1 VPDVGDQRKNSH
13 MTSIL
18 ELKEVSKSYDDF
30 KAVDRISMSIPQGSV
45 FGLLGPNGAGKTSS
59 IRMMIGITVPDS
71 GEVRTFGEAFRRE
84 HLQRIGYLPEERG
97 LYKRMKV
104 GELLIFFA
112 ELKGVSPSEAKK
124 RSQYWLE
131 RLDLSRWTSS
141 KVEELSK
148 GMQQKV
154 QFIAAVLHEP
164 EFMIL
169 DEPFSGLDPE
179 NAMELKNILL
189 EMKKAGRTILF
200 STHRMDTVEK
210 LCDSICLVNQ
220 GRTVLQGDLKQIKAS
235 YGRSSIQMEYEG
247 QVDFLTDSSLVQSS
261 NNYGNYVELKMQPG
275 VDSQKLLARAMQ
287 SAQINRF
294 ELVEPSLEQI
304 FIDIVKS
311 SKVVANNA

>member
-1 VPDVGDQRKNSH
+1 

-18 ELKEVSKSYDDF
+18 ELKEVSKSYDEF
-30 KAVDRISMSIPQGSV
+30 KAVDRISMTIPQGSV

-71 GEVRTFGEAFRRE
+71 GEVRTFGESFRRE

-97 LYKRMKV
+97 LYKRMKI

-112 ELKGVSPSEAKK
+112 QLKGVSPGDARK

-131 RLDLSRWTSS
+131 RLELTQWEKS

-189 EMKKAGRTILF
+189 ELKMAGKTILF

-220 GRTVLQGDLKQIKAS
+220 GRSVLQGDLKQIKAG

-247 QVDFLTDSSLVQSS
+247 EVDFLTDTSLVQSS

-275 VDSQKLLARAMQ
+275 VDSQKLLARAMH
-287 SAQINRF
+287 SAQVSRF

-304 FIDIVKS
+304 FIDTVKA

>member
-1 VPDVGDQRKNSH
+1 
-13 MTSIL
+13 
-18 ELKEVSKSYDDF
+18 
-30 KAVDRISMSIPQGSV
+30 
-45 FGLLGPNGAGKTSS
+45 
-59 IRMMIGITVPDS
+59 
-71 GEVRTFGEAFRRE
+71 
-84 HLQRIGYLPEERG
+84 
-97 LYKRMKV
+97 MKV

-112 ELKGVSPSEAKK
+112 ELKGVSPSEARK

-131 RLDLSRWTSS
+131 RLDLSRWTTS

-220 GRTVLQGDLKQIKAS
+220 GRTVLQGDLKQIKSS
-235 YGRSSIQMEYEG
+235 YGRSSIQVEYEG

-261 NNYGNYVELKMQPG
+261 NYVELKMQPG

-294 ELVEPSLEQI
+294 ELVEPSLEEI
-304 FIDIVKS
+304 FIDTVKS

>member
-1 VPDVGDQRKNSH
+1 MKQP
-13 MTSIL
+13 IL
-18 ELKEVSKSYDDF
+18 ELSEVSKSYDEF
-30 KAVDRISMSIPQGSV
+30 KAVDRLSMTIPQGSV

-71 GEVRTFGEAFRRE
+71 GEVRTFGESFRRE

-97 LYKRMKV
+97 LYKRMKI
-104 GELLIFFA
+104 GEVLVFFA
-112 ELKGVSPSEAKK
+112 QLKGVSQSDAKK

-131 RLDLSRWTSS
+131 RLELTQWTTS

-189 EMKKAGRTILF
+189 ELKKAGKTILF

-210 LCDSICLVNQ
+210 LCDSICLINQ
-220 GRTVLQGDLKQIKAS
+220 GRGVLQGDLKQIKSS

-247 QVDFLTDSSLVQSS
+247 DVDFLTDASLVQSS

-275 VDSQKLLARAMQ
+275 VDSQHLLARAMQ
-287 SAQINRF
+287 SAQVNRF

-304 FIDIVKS
+304 FIDTVKS
-311 SKVVANNA
+311 SKVVASNA

>member
-1 VPDVGDQRKNSH
+1 MNEKH
-13 MTSIL
+13 HTMTSIL
-18 ELKEVSKSYDDF
+18 ELKEVSKSYDEF
-30 KAVDRISMSIPQGSV
+30 KAVDRLSISIPLGSV

-71 GEVRTFGEAFRRE
+71 GEVRLFGESFRRE
-84 HLQRIGYLPEERG
+84 HLLRIGYLPEERG

-104 GELLIFFA
+104 GELLVFFA
-112 ELKGVSPSEAKK
+112 QLKGVSQEDAKK
-124 RSQYWLE
+124 RSQQWLE
-131 RLDLSRWTSS
+131 RLELARWTNS

-154 QFIAAVLHEP
+154 QFIAAILHEP

-220 GRTVLQGDLKQIKAS
+220 GRGVLQGDLKQIKGS

-247 QVDFLTDSSLVQSS
+247 EVDFLNDSTLVQSS

-275 VDSQKLLARAMQ
+275 TDAQKLLARAMQ
-287 SAQINRF
+287 RAQISRF
-294 ELVEPSLEQI
+294 ELVEPSLEEI
-304 FIDIVKS
+304 FIDTVKS
-311 SKVVANNA
+311 SKMEVANHA